1 MELKRRY
8 VGDDENRKVAVQI
21 DIDTFEKLEEILE
34 NYGLAELMTED
45 LDPDGLD
52 STDARRFY
60 ATLTKAE

>member
-8 VGDDENRKVAVQI
+8 VIDDENRKVAVQI

-34 NYGLAELMTED
+34 NYGLAELIAED
-45 LDPDGLD
+45 SDDGLD
-52 STDARRFY
+52 LTHAREYY